1 MSDIKY
7 GLISRVDSECIE
19 ATLNYIMSDFPNEF
33 INVCEVGC
41 YAGESGNAFSQYI
54 KSKNFILLN
63 TPSVRKSSLHTPW
76 RLVPPNSSLWFRL
89 SKNRIPHITGIDNNK
104 DGEILRFTYDKLI
117 VGNSSEVYNQLED
130 SSQHFIFIDGLHTF
144 PQVVADFYSFQS
156 KVKVG
161 SYICFHD
168 TGKHIDPLSGWQ
180 GVGDKNDSDMCLGGV
195 RKALEKIGL
204 LNNAKFNWRLIFD
217 EADVTDS
224 AGGVCIFKKIDKWD

>member
-54 KSKNFILLN
+54 K
-63 TPSVRKSSLHTPW
+63 
-76 RLVPPNSSLWFRL
+76 

-195 RKALEKIGL
+195 
-204 LNNAKFNWRLIFD
+204 
-217 EADVTDS
+217 
-224 AGGVCIFKKIDKWD
+224 